1 MKYLV
6 TGGAGFIGSHVCD
19 ALIARG
25 DSVVALD
32 NLSTG
37 NSHNIEQLVG
47 GPNFEFVSGSI
58 LDTELVDRL
67 VSGVDHVLHFAAAVG
82 VFTIVD
88 KPLESLTTNLRGTE
102 NILEAAHKHGA
113 EVLIASSSEVYGK
126 NGGGPLDEES
136 DRIVGSPLK
145 SRWSYSEAKAIDE
158 SMAYFYYQEKR
169 LAVRLVRFFNTVGP
183 RQVGHYGMVVP
194 RFVAA
199 ALANE
204 SLTVYGSGSQSRCFC
219 HVSDAVAGVLAVI
232 DSNATL
238 GEVFNIG
245 NDDEITIEDLAREV
259 IEQLGSASVIEKVLY
274 EKAYAPGFEDM
285 QRRIPDIAKVKRTV
299 GWSPKRDLTEIIA
312 DIAAFQ
318 RSQHNH

>member
-6 TGGAGFIGSHVCD
+6 TGGAGFIGSHLCD
-19 ALIARG
+19 ALLERG
-25 DSVVALD
+25 DSVVVLD

-37 NSHNIEQLVG
+37 NKKNIEHLVG
-47 GPNFEFVSGSI
+47 NPSFELIEGSI
-58 LDTELVDRL
+58 LDVEIVDN
-67 VSGVDHVLHFAAAVG
+67 VVASVDHVLHLAAAVG

-102 NILEAAHKHGA
+102 NILEAAYKHQK
-113 EVLIASSSEVYGK
+113 EVLIASSSEIYGK
-126 NGGGPLDEES
+126 NSGGALNEES

-158 SMAYFYYQEKR
+158 SMAYFYYQEKK
-169 LAVRLVRFFNTVGP
+169 LGVRIVRFFNTVGP

-194 RFVAA
+194 RFVTAA
-199 ALANE
+199 IKNE
-204 SLTVYGSGSQSRCFC
+204 PLTVYGTGSQSRCFC
-219 HVSDAVAGVLAVI
+219 HVKDAVAGVLAVI

-245 NDDEITIEDLAREV
+245 NDEEITIEDLAHEI
-259 IEQLGSASVIEKVLY
+259 IELTGSTSAIEKVLY

-285 QRRIPDIAKVKRTV
+285 QRRIPDIGKIKRVV
-299 GWSPKRDLTEIIA
+299 GWAPKLSLDSIIT
-312 DIAAFQ
+312 DIA
-318 RSQHNH
+318 NHLK

>member
-6 TGGAGFIGSHVCD
+6 TGGAGFIGSHVTD

-25 DSVVALD
+25 DSVICLD

-37 NSHNIEQLVG
+37 NSHNIEHLVG
-47 GPNFEFVSGSI
+47 NPSFEFISGSI
-58 LDTELVDRL
+58 LDVGLVDSVVAR
-67 VSGVDHVLHFAAAVG
+67 VDHVLHFAAAVG

-88 KPLESLTTNLRGTE
+88 KPLESLITNLRGTE
-102 NILEAAHKHGA
+102 NILEAAQKHGT

-126 NGGGPLDEES
+126 NGGGPLNEES

-194 RFVAA
+194 RFVSA

-204 SLTVYGSGSQSRCFC
+204 PLTVYGSGSQSRCFC
-219 HVSDAVAGVLAVI
+219 HVYDAVAGVLAVI
-232 DSNATL
+232 DSDATL

-259 IEQLGSASVIEKVLY
+259 IEQTGSSSVIEKVLY

-285 QRRIPDIAKVKRTV
+285 QRRIPDITKIKRTV
-299 GWSPKRDLTEIIA
+299 GWSPKRDLSIIIS
-312 DIAAFQ
+312 DIAEFLKTA
-318 RSQHNH
+318 H

>member
-1 MKYLV
+1 MRYLV

-19 ALIARG
+19 ALIQRG
-25 DSVVALD
+25 DSVVVLD
-32 NLSTG
+32 DLSTG
-37 NSHNIEQLVG
+37 NKKNIEHLISHASFKLVQ
-47 GPNFEFVSGSI
+47 GSI
-58 LDTELVDRL
+58 LDTSAVE
-67 VSGVDHVLHFAAAVG
+67 SAIKSVDHVLHFAAAVG

-88 KPLESLTTNLRGTE
+88 KPLESLMTNIRGTE
-102 NILEAAHKHGA
+102 NILEAAHMHGK

-126 NGGGPLDEES
+126 NAGGALHEES

-158 SMAYFYYQEKR
+158 SMAYFFYQEKK

-194 RFVAA
+194 RFVSA
-199 ALANE
+199 ALKNE
-204 SLTVYGSGSQSRCFC
+204 PLTVYGTGSQSRCFC
-219 HVSDAVAGVLAVI
+219 HVYDAVAGVLAVI

-245 NDDEITIEDLAREV
+245 NDEEITIENLAHEV
-259 IEQLGSASVIEKVLY
+259 IELTGSRSIIEKVLY

-285 QRRIPDIAKVKRTV
+285 QRRVPDISKIKRVV
-299 GWSPKRDLTEIIA
+299 GWTPKLSLDSIISN
-312 DIAAFQ
+312 IATHLKA
-318 RSQHNH
+318 

>member
-6 TGGAGFIGSHVCD
+6 TGGAGFIGSHLCD
-19 ALIARG
+19 ALIKRG
-25 DSVVALD
+25 DSVLALD

-37 NSHNIEQLVG
+37 NKKNIEHLLDD
-47 GPNFEFVSGSI
+47 PMFTLTEGSI
-58 LDTELVDRL
+58 LDVDI
-67 VSGVDHVLHFAAAVG
+67 VEKAVTSVDHVVHLAAAVG

-102 NILEAAHKHGA
+102 NILEAASKYQK
-113 EVLIASSSEVYGK
+113 EVLIASSSEIYGK
-126 NGGGPLDEES
+126 NGAGPLNEES

-158 SMAYFYYQEKR
+158 SMAFFYYQERK
-169 LAVRLVRFFNTVGP
+169 LAVRIVRFFNTVGP

-199 ALANE
+199 ALKDDP
-204 SLTVYGSGSQSRCFC
+204 LTVYGTGSQSRCFC
-219 HVSDAVAGVLAVI
+219 HVYDAVAGLLAVI

-245 NDDEITIEDLAREV
+245 NDEEITIQDLASEV
-259 IEQLGSASVIEKVLY
+259 IELTNSKSTIEKVLY

-285 QRRIPDIAKVKRTV
+285 QRRVPDISKIKRTV
-299 GWSPKRDLTEIIA
+299 GWSPKLSLESIIT
-312 DIAAFQ
+312 DIATHLKA
-318 RSQHNH
+318 

>member
-6 TGGAGFIGSHVCD
+6 TGGAGFIGSHLCD
-19 ALIARG
+19 ALLERG
-25 DSVVALD
+25 DSVVVLD

-37 NSHNIEQLVG
+37 NRKNIEHLVG
-47 GPNFEFVSGSI
+47 NPSFELIEGSI
-58 LDTELVDRL
+58 LDVEIVDN
-67 VSGVDHVLHFAAAVG
+67 VVASVDHVLHLAAAVG

-102 NILEAAHKHGA
+102 NILEAAHKHHK
-113 EVLIASSSEVYGK
+113 EVLIASSSEIYGK
-126 NGGGPLDEES
+126 NASGALNEES

-158 SMAYFYYQEKR
+158 SMAFFYYQEKK
-169 LAVRLVRFFNTVGP
+169 LAIRIVRFFNTVGP

-194 RFVAA
+194 RFVSA
-199 ALANE
+199 ALKNE
-204 SLTVYGSGSQSRCFC
+204 PLTVYGTGSQSRCFC
-219 HVSDAVAGVLAVI
+219 HVKDAVAGVLAVI

-245 NDDEITIEDLAREV
+245 NDEEITIEDLAHEV
-259 IEQLGSASVIEKVLY
+259 IELTGSTSPIEKVLY

-285 QRRIPDIAKVKRTV
+285 QRRIPDIGKIKRVV
-299 GWSPKRDLTEIIA
+299 GWAPKLSLDSIIT
-312 DIAAFQ
+312 DIA
-318 RSQHNH
+318 NHLK

>member
-6 TGGAGFIGSHVCD
+6 TGGAGFIGSHISD
-19 ALIARG
+19 ALIKRG
-25 DSVVALD
+25 DQVVVLD

-37 NSHNIEQLVG
+37 NRKNIEHLLKN
-47 GPNFEFVSGSI
+47 PSFTLTEGSI
-58 LDTELVDRL
+58 LDTSVVND
-67 VSGVDHVLHFAAAVG
+67 VVNSVDHVLHFAAAVG

-88 KPLESLTTNLRGTE
+88 KPLESLTTNIRGTE
-102 NILEAAHKHGA
+102 NILEASHRFKK
-113 EVLIASSSEVYGK
+113 EVLIASSSEIYGK
-126 NGGGPLDEES
+126 KAVGALHEES

-158 SMAYFYYQEKR
+158 SMAYFYYQEKK

-194 RFVAA
+194 RFVSA
-199 ALANE
+199 ALKNE
-204 SLTVYGSGSQSRCFC
+204 PLTVYGTGSQSRCFC
-219 HVSDAVAGVLAVI
+219 HVYDAVAGVLAVI

-245 NDDEITIEDLAREV
+245 NDEEITIEDLANEV
-259 IEQLGSASVIEKVLY
+259 IELTASKSVIEKVLY

-285 QRRIPDIAKVKRTV
+285 QRRVPDISKIKRAV
-299 GWSPKRDLTEIIA
+299 GWAPKLSLDAIIA
-312 DIAAFQ
+312 DIAA
-318 RSQHNH
+318 HLKA